1 MQRTIALVR
10 KKGSLENVRLETETL
25 PEPGENEVQIEVHS
39 IGLNFADLFAIQGLY
54 SAVPEGAF
62 IPGLEYSGVVVAAG
76 KKVKNIRKKIKLW
89 ELPVSAVTFLI

>member
-39 IGLNFADLFAIQGLY
+39 IGLNFGSICN
-54 SAVPEGAF
+54 
-62 IPGLEYSGVVVAAG
+62 PGIV
-76 KKVKNIRKKIKLW
+76 
-89 ELPVSAVTFLI
+89 